1 MDGCFIGFIDK
12 IWFIIRVN
20 IIKDYYFYISMLK
33 EYIWN
38 MINYY
43 INLLNMTLIYMT
55 TTKKMTK

>member
-1 MDGCFIGFIDK
+1 
-12 IWFIIRVN
+12 
-20 IIKDYYFYISMLK
+20 MLK